1 MMDDS
6 KTSLVDDVFNVLRGL
21 LMGAA
26 DVIPGVSGGT
36 VALIVGIYQRLVT
49 AVSRFDLNFVSL
61 LRQRKVLGA
70 MQHVDMRFLTAL
82 GLGILTGIVALGG
95 VMNELLTGASTR
107 GPTLAAFF
115 GMILASTVLVGRQIK
130 VKHEWQILVAIFLA
144 FVGAAF
150 AWWLT
155 SLPAAH
161 AAESSPSTVQDPGLM
176 FLLACGMIAICAM
189 ILPGISGAYIL
200 LILGTYAHLTGI
212 LKALPKG
219 QVDGHDLLDVAVFAA
234 GCGIGLLAFS
244 KFLRWLLTHYHW
256 HTMAVLCG
264 FMIGALR
271 RIWPFQLD
279 KTPDVHELKYKV
291 FVNIWPKALD
301 QGVVIVVVVGLLA
314 MAAVFALDWMSRRK
328 KGGAISSRAPKGG
341 PSGAE

>member
-1 MMDDS
+1 MDDS
-6 KTSLVDDVFNVLRGL
+6 KTGLAEDALNVLRGV

-49 AVSRFDLNFVSL
+49 AISRFDLTFVSL
-61 LRQRKVLGA
+61 LRQRKLGTA
-70 MQHVDMRFLTAL
+70 MQHVELRFLFAL
-82 GLGILTGIVALGG
+82 GLGISVGIVVLGG
-95 VMNELLTGASTR
+95 LMNDLLTGASTR

-115 GMILASTVLVGRQIK
+115 GMILASTVLVGRQID
-130 VKHEWQILVAIFLA
+130 VKSKWHIPVAILLA
-144 FVGAAF
+144 AVGARF

-155 SLPAAH
+155 SLQGAPAEDASQMT
-161 AAESSPSTVQDPGLM
+161 AQDPSLA

-200 LILGTYAHLTGI
+200 LILGVYAHMTGI

-219 QVDGHDLLDVAVFAA
+219 QVDVNDLLEVAVFCG

-256 HTMAVLCG
+256 QTMAVLCG

-271 RIWPFQLD
+271 RVWPFQLD
-279 KTPDVHELKYKV
+279 RTPDVHELKYKL
-291 FVNIWPKALD
+291 FVNTWPEALD
-301 QGVVIVVVVGLLA
+301 QDVVIVVVVTLLA
-314 MAAVFALDWMSRRK
+314 MAAVFTLDWLSRRK
-328 KGGAISSRAPKGG
+328 KGKVASTSEPSSILK
-341 PSGAE
+341 